1 MHGRVNARRPDHHV
15 LGREPVA
22 VPAVDGLLGRPQGSD
37 RLAALPDLGELG
49 THHPA
54 QDPLA
59 AMRRVHADDRDAG
72 AREGASRD
80 AQLEGERTGAGDDR
94 VAVEDGD
101 RSLERQHLSEPLGV
115 LGGPAAAEVVAD
127 AAERGQVLLGGTGL
141 SQAQSHQPI
150 FSSGA
155 YSSISF
161 RSL

>member
-1 MHGRVNARRPDHHV
+1 MHRCVNAGGADHHV
-15 LGREPVA
+15 LGGEAVA
-22 VPAVDGLLGRPQGSD
+22 EAAVDRLLGGPQRGD
-37 RLAALPDLGELG
+37 RLTALPDLGELG
-49 THHPA
+49 PHHPA

-72 AREGASRD
+72 ARERASRD

-101 RSLERQHLSEPLGV
+101 RSLERQQLREPLGV
-115 LGGPAAAEVVAD
+115 LRGPAAAEVVAD
-127 AAERGQVLLGGTGL
+127 AAERRLVLLGVAGL
-141 SQAQSHQPI
+141 SQAERHQPI